1 MEEEPCG
8 KEVEHCVSGSGIHE
22 TMLPKRENSRAE
34 VSGMRARERNNSTQ
48 HSTAQHS
55 TASSTSD
62 DVRFPREVNSKEGMG
77 ETAEG
82 LAATPRHFVRSAGGS
97 PMMYIQCTR
106 SGIGT
111 HTRDTWTRSG
121 SEEIKL
127 KDMSP
132 LALASALA

>member
-55 TASSTSD
+55 TASSTPD

-82 LAATPRHFVRSAGGS
+82 ARRHPAPLRAFGGGIPDDVHTMYPFRDWNPHARYMDAQWVRG
-97 PMMYIQCTR
+97 
-106 SGIGT
+106 
-111 HTRDTWTRSG
+111 D
-121 SEEIKL
+121 
-127 KDMSP
+127 
-132 LALASALA
+132 